1 MTKMALKWLEI
12 SSLLSSGEILIKL
25 AFEKFLK
32 LLWNLSMKS
41 FGPKVYF
48 VGSFVIT
55 YVNFLIVF
63 SPFCVH
69 FSMWC
74 FLRIWP
80 SHVICWHW
88 IIHNVLKIYWTCCD
102 VFFFFFCISEIGRV
116 LWVLSFILSFSLSFL
131 FQSNSLRNI

>member
-1 MTKMALKWLEI
+1 MEWQRWPWSDWKI

-41 FGPKVYF
+41 FGPEVNF

-55 YVNFLIVF
+55 YVIFLIVF

-69 FSMWC
+69 FSKWC

-80 SHVICWHW
+80 SHVICWHR
-88 IIHNVLKIYWTCCD
+88 IIHNVLKIYWICCD
-102 VFFFFFCISEIGRV
+102 VFFFLFISEIGRI
-116 LWVLSFILSFSLSFL
+116 LWVLSFILSLSLSYFSLTV
-131 FQSNSLRNI
+131 